1 VGGQPG
7 QTPPSKTY
15 PNPNFRWFKERYES
29 FVYIDRVIVA
39 PDQRGRGVASM
50 LYRDL
55 IARSEEAH
63 QPRIVREVNIDP
75 PNPASLAF
83 HAALGFEMVGE
94 ASISDGKRL
103 FST

>member
-1 VGGQPG
+1 
-7 QTPPSKTY
+7 
-15 PNPNFRWFKERYES
+15 
-29 FVYIDRVIVA
+29 
-39 PDQRGRGVASM
+39 M